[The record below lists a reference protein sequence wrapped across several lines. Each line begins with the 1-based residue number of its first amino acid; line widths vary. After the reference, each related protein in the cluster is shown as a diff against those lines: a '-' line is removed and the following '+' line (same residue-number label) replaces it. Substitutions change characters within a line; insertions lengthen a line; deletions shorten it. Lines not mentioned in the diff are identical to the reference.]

1 MRLKK
6 DQVEKVSRLVMN
18 ALKEK
23 GKTTFKVSED
33 KIYLKILEVITGDLQ
48 AETKLDNDVRK
59 IMDQYKAQIASGQVD
74 AQKVFQMIK
83 KQLIKERN
91 LVI

>member
-6 DQVEKVSRLVMN
+6 DQVEKVSRLVVN

-23 GKTTFKVSED
+23 GKTTFKVPED
-33 KIYLKILEVITGDLQ
+33 KIYHKILEVITGDLQ

>member
-6 DQVEKVSRLVMN
+6 DQVEKASRLILN

-33 KIYLKILEVITGDLQ
+33 KIYLKILEVFLGDLQ
-48 AETKLDNDVRK
+48 AEDKLDADVKK
-59 IMDQYKAQIASGQVD
+59 IMEQYRAQIASGQVD
-74 AQKVFQMIK
+74 SQKVFQMIK

>member
-6 DQVEKVSRLVMN
+6 DQIEKVSRLLVKD
-18 ALKEK
+18 LKEK
-23 GKTTFKVSED
+23 GKTTFKVSEE
-33 KIYLKILEVITGDLQ
+33 KIYLKILEIITKDLQ
-48 AETKLDNDVRK
+48 AEDKLDMDVRK
-59 IMDQYKAQIASGQVD
+59 IMEQYKAQIASGQLD
-74 AQKVFQMIK
+74 SQKVFQMIK